1 MANQETVVELL
12 KTILVPAYPRQVIPT
27 ETLDVYVKA
36 LMDIDVG
43 VLRAAF
49 VECMTHDDKGQ
60 GNWFPSIARIR
71 HYAGR
76 IRSGVAAQVTGNDA
90 WGLVRAMLRLPEK
103 LFMRTQDFERLSARE
118 GWLAPYEPDPD
129 GLHIRL
135 RTLPD
140 SAERAVRAVG
150 GWTYLRRESE
160 NEVADR
166 ARFLQAY
173 EGAMAQEQ
181 HREEMAPGVRALV
194 DQIVERRRMG
204 DAEPLELEG

>member
-1 MANQETVVELL
+1 MANNDAVLDLL
-12 KTILVPAYPRQVIPT
+12 ETILVPAYPRQVIPP

-36 LMDIDVG
+36 LADIDAG
-43 VLRAAF
+43 ILRAAF
-49 VECMTHDDKGQ
+49 VECMTHDDKGA
-60 GNWFPSIARIR
+60 GTWFPAIARIR
-71 HYAGR
+71 HYAAR
-76 IRSGVAAQVTGNDA
+76 IRSGAAAQVTGNDA
-90 WGLVRAMLRLPEK
+90 WGMVRAMLRLPEK
-103 LFMRTQDFERLSARE
+103 LFMRTKDFERLRERE

-160 NEVADR
+160 NEAADR

-173 EGAMAQEQ
+173 EGAQAQEQ

-194 DQIVERRRMG
+194 DQIVEQKRIKSGER
-204 DAEPLELEG
+204 LELEG